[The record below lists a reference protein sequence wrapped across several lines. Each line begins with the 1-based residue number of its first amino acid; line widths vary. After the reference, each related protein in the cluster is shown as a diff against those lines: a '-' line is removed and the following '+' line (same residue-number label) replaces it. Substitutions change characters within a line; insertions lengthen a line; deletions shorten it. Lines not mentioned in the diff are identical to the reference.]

1 MLKEYKL
8 QNTNNSMQG
17 KNSSVSRRNR
27 RWISCPSCNFKNNP
41 KALFCKNCG
50 NKLSERT
57 TSISGAS
64 PNAVSKQDF
73 ITFWLIG
80 TVAWIALALL
90 FGIILTAMAA
100 IIIAA
105 LSLYYL
111 NSQNKTKM
119 FIFGMSAFSLVGIVI
134 AAYILNKNKLV
145 YPKLSALLVA
155 GLFFLALLVAFLV
168 DIVIVLL

>member
-1 MLKEYKL
+1 M
-8 QNTNNSMQG
+8 
-17 KNSSVSRRNR
+17 
-27 RWISCPSCNFKNNP
+27 
-41 KALFCKNCG
+41 
-50 NKLSERT
+50 
-57 TSISGAS
+57 
-64 PNAVSKQDF
+64 
-73 ITFWLIG
+73 
-80 TVAWIALALL
+80 AWIALALL